1 MQMRNIRALRAAGS
15 LAAALCA
22 FGLAAAGCGGG
33 GGDSAPPRV
42 VTLADS
48 IVTRPNP
55 LTFAGGTAALKAQVT
70 DPSGVDAASVKV
82 DVKDALGASLPGMP
96 VVMTPVAGEP
106 DTYAASVTLPHNAL
120 GAAPA
125 VYTVT
130 VTAADLR
137 GNTLGSGGVPGAI
150 LGTITVPIPPAPPG
164 SP

>member
-1 MQMRNIRALRAAGS
+1 MRNIRARRAAGS
-15 LAAALCA
+15 LVAALCA
-22 FGLAAAGCGGG
+22 FGLAATGCGGG

-96 VVMTPVAGEP
+96 VVMMPVAGEP
-106 DTYAASVTLPHNAL
+106 DTYAASITLPNNAL
-120 GAAPA
+120 GTAPA

-130 VTAADLR
+130 VVAADLK
-137 GNTLGSGGVPGAI
+137 GNALGTGVAPAFV
-150 LGTITVPIPPAPPG
+150 LGTISVPIPPAPPG